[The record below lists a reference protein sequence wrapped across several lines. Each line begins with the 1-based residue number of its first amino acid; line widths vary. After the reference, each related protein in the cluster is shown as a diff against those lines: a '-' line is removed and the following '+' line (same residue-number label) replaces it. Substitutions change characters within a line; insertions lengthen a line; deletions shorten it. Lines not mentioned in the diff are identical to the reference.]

1 MHVLLVSNGHWS
13 IPDSAF
19 EAWAAHVSRAEG
31 GFENPQPEGGVE
43 PDVVFVG
50 PCPETVL
57 LSAVASLKR
66 TYPKAAIVPFVPAPS
81 PDLLLEL
88 LRSGTSDVLTSEAPE
103 AIHALVQRVASSG
116 AAKETQPSAPHAKQ
130 RRIGFIS
137 VKGGVGGTVLLAN
150 LGIALAE
157 SGQARVLMVDL
168 TLPFGDLDIYLT
180 TKQPEHDLADLA
192 GEVDRLD
199 PALFKA
205 MVHHVNDKV
214 DLIPC
219 PQGVERVLQ
228 INPAAVSRLIDV
240 VAPTKD
246 VALLDFGSSIDP
258 VKLPLLEGLDQLVII
273 AMLDVPN
280 ARHTSQLL
288 ELLKGLDFPLTKTS
302 LVINRHS
309 AAAPI
314 TQDELEEA
322 VGRPVDR
329 TIADAGLAISD
340 SLAQGMPVIAAQPRS
355 AFSAEISSWAS
366 ELLGLPQKRK
376 SLWARLRN
384 K

>member
-1 MHVLLVSNGHWS
+1 MNVLLVSNGPWS

-19 EAWAAHVSRAEG
+19 ASWAARISRVEN
-31 GFENPQPEGGVE
+31 GFDKAQTDGGVA

-50 PCPETVL
+50 PCHETDL
-57 LSAVASLKR
+57 PTAVASLKQ
-66 TYPKAAIVPFVPAPS
+66 TYPKAAIVPFVAAPS

-88 LRSGTSDVLTSEAPE
+88 LRSGTSDVLTSEAPD
-103 AIHALVQRVASSG
+103 AIQAIVQRVAVRG
-116 AAKETQPSAPHAKQ
+116 TVQETVPPAPQ
-130 RRIGFIS
+130 TSRRRIGFIS

-150 LGIALAE
+150 LGMALAQ
-157 SGQARVLMVDL
+157 SGKAQVLLVDL

-192 GEVDRLD
+192 SEVDRLD

-205 MVHHVNDKV
+205 LVHHVNDKV

-228 INPAAVSRLIDV
+228 VNPVAISRLIDV
-240 VAPTKD
+240 VAPTYD
-246 VALLDFGSSIDP
+246 VVLLDFGSSIDP
-258 VKLPLLEGLDQLVII
+258 VKLPLLEGLDQLVVIG
-273 AMLDVPN
+273 MLDVPN
-280 ARHTSQLL
+280 ARHTSQLF
-288 ELLKGLDFPLTKTS
+288 ELLKGLDFPLAKTS

-314 TQDELEEA
+314 TQDEMEEA

-329 TIADAGLAISD
+329 LIPDAGSVIAD
-340 SLAQGMPVIAAQPRS
+340 SLAQGVPVIEAQPRS
-355 AFSAEISSWAS
+355 AFSTEIESWAS
-366 ELLGLPQKRK
+366 DVLGLPPKRK